1 MWLLLSFISAFL
13 LGCYD
18 VSKKK
23 ALDNNA
29 VIPVLF
35 ANILISGIIFL
46 PFIIL
51 SCSTDMLNDTLFY
64 VPKVSLSTH
73 VKIML
78 KSLIVLSSWIAG
90 YYSVKNLPLTITG
103 PIKATQPVVT
113 LLGAL
118 AIYGERLNLLQWT
131 GVFMSIFSFYLLSS
145 SGKREGIHFTHN
157 KWILY
162 AVLSVILGAISGLY
176 DKYLMKSLDV
186 MTVQVWFCVYQL
198 FMMLPVFFLLWYPH
212 REKTTPFRWRWSIVL
227 ISVFLAM
234 ADWIYFYAL
243 GFDGSMISIV
253 SMIRRSSV
261 VVTFIAGAL
270 FLREKNLKSKIFDLI
285 LILLGMLFLYLGTR

>member
-1 MWLLLSFISAFL
+1 MWLFFSFISAFL

-23 ALDNNA
+23 ALDGNA

-35 ANILISGIIFL
+35 INTLISSIIFL
-46 PFIIL
+46 PFILL
-51 SCSTDMLNDTLFY
+51 SYSTGILNDTLFY
-64 VPKVSLSTH
+64 VPKVSLLTH
-73 VKIML
+73 AKIML
-78 KSLIVLSSWIAG
+78 KSLIVLISWIAG
-90 YYSVKNLPLTITG
+90 YSSVKNLPLTITG
-103 PIKATQPVVT
+103 PIKATQPIVT

-118 AIYGERLNLLQWT
+118 AIFGERLNLSQWT
-131 GVFMSIFSFYLLSS
+131 GVFLSILSFYLLSA
-145 SGKREGIHFTHN
+145 SGKKEGINFTHN
-157 KWILY
+157 KWILF

-186 MTVQVWFCVYQL
+186 MTVQVWTNVYQL
-198 FMMLPVFFLLWYPH
+198 FMMMPVLFLLWYPH
-212 REKTTPFRWRWSIVL
+212 REKTTPFRWKWSIVL

-243 GFDGSMISIV
+243 GFDDSMISIV
-253 SMIRRSSV
+253 SMVRRSSV

-270 FLREKNLKSKIFDLI
+270 FLREKNLKNKTFDLF
-285 LILLGMLFLYLGTR
+285 LVLLGMLFLYLGTI